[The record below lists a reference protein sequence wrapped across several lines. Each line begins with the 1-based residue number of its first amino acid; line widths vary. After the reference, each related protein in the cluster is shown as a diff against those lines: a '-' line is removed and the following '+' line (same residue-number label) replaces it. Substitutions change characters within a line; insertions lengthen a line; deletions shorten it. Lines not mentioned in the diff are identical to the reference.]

1 MAPLIFGIRKNIAL
15 RAAFLS
21 GRRFAVRH
29 MRLRNIFYI
38 GRRYNPAAAY
48 NISGLRVFAG
58 RNGRGDCAVAGI

>member
-1 MAPLIFGIRKNIAL
+1 
-15 RAAFLS
+15 
-21 GRRFAVRH
+21 

-58 RNGRGDCAVAGI
+58 RNSCGDCAVAGI